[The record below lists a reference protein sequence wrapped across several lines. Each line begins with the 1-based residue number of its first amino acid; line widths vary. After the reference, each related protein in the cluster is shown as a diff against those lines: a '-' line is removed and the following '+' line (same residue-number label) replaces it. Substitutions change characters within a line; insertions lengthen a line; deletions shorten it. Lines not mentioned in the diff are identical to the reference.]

1 MKVNIMLHEIVNSI
15 SKYQR
20 DTEENFWK
28 KISSESIEEFLID
41 YHLPKE
47 ITTSIITDYADLKK
61 LLVEDVTEIDRL
73 GCNILD
79 SADVD
84 LVTDI
89 LMFSYLYG
97 NSVQVTHH
105 V

>member
-1 MKVNIMLHEIVNSI
+1 MQI
-15 SKYQR
+15 
-20 DTEENFWK
+20 
-28 KISSESIEEFLID
+28 
-41 YHLPKE
+41 
-47 ITTSIITDYADLKK
+47 LKK
-61 LLVEDVTEIDRL
+61 LLIEDVTEIDSL

-97 NSVQVTHH
+97 NSVQVIHH